1 MRIIRTRSRGE
12 VATGYQY
19 YNVYAIYWKQ
29 ERHVHVHAIVFPS
42 LAPLIKLINY
52 STWRSMIPQFNDG

>member
-29 ERHVHVHAIVFPS
+29 ARHAHVYAIVFPS
-42 LAPLIKLINY
+42 LVPVIKLLNY
-52 STWRSMIPQFNDG
+52 ST